1 GDFRREKYIFPI
13 DEEEKNRLDIFHKFF
28 LVARDNNLFS
38 APLDVKQAL
47 RVLDLGTGTGIWAI
61 ELSEY
66 VLSLDE
72 RFRRRGLDFNMI
84 QPEMIPPTMNPPQ
97 SFDIEGSWDTIDR
110 DWDFIRAQMLF
121 GSIQCWREMYQKMF
135 MHLKPG
141 IGYMEQVEIDWVPR
155 CDDGTLPTD
164 SALGEWAS
172 KLLKS
177 LDRHGRSMRV
187 DPEETRRQLALAG
200 FTDIDETVIKVCYC
214 PWSEDRH
221 ERQVGRWFNIGL
233 SQGLTALS
241 CFPMRRMLGMSQ
253 KDVKDLCLKAKR
265 DMCDLRYHA
274 YCRVYI
280 WTARKPDLEPSTK
293 EPVSARGYDA
303 EKVPVLSREPSS
315 TWI

>member
-1 GDFRREKYIFPI
+1 MSQSGDRDKRELRHVRLSCDRWYGTDGDFRREKYIFPI
-13 DEEEKNRLDIFHKFF
+13 DEVRMISAHEVAMRLTPPRAKEEKNRLDIFHKFI
-28 LVARDNNLFS
+28 LVARDNNFFS

-61 ELSEY
+61 ELSEKY
-66 VLSLDE
+66 PHMIVQ
-72 RFRRRGLDFNMI
+72 GLDFNMI

-97 SFDIEGSWDTIDR
+97 PFDIEDSWDTIDR

-164 SALGEWAS
+164 SALDEWTS

-187 DPEETRRQLALAG
+187 DPDETRRQLALAG
-200 FTDIDETVIKVCYC
+200 FTDIDEAVIKEGAKQACVARTTTAEAFG
-214 PWSEDRH
+214 PLLILD
-221 ERQVGRWFNIGL
+221 IGILRVML
-233 SQGLTALS
+233 SH
-241 CFPMRRMLGMSQ
+241 CNR
-253 KDVKDLCLKAKR
+253 
-265 DMCDLRYHA
+265 
-274 YCRVYI
+274 
-280 WTARKPDLEPSTK
+280 
-293 EPVSARGYDA
+293 
-303 EKVPVLSREPSS
+303 
-315 TWI
+315 